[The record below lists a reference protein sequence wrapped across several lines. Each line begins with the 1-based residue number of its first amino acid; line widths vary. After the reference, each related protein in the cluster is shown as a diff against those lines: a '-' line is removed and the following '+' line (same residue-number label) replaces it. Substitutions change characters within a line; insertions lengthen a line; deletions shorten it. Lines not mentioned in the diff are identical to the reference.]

1 MEISQPRRIAA
12 ITALAPIAWGTTY
25 VTVTELLPAGRPLF
39 VAAIRVLPAG
49 VVLLFAGR
57 WQSPWRP
64 RGREWATTAGLA
76 LFNFALFFPLLIV
89 GVYRL
94 PGGVAAAFG
103 GLQPLLIAALS
114 WAIAGRRPRAAEM
127 LVGIAAA
134 VGVTLVV
141 LRPGATF
148 DLVGLLSATAAN
160 VSFAVGVV
168 LTKRIPAAPNRLAST
183 GWQLLIGG
191 APLAALALMMEGAP
205 PAMSV
210 TNMIGFA
217 YLSLIGTAL
226 AFVVWFSGIRRLPT
240 AAPPL
245 LGLAAPLTGVAVGW
259 LVLDQSLNAVQLLG
273 FVLTMGAMARG
284 ATLHPPEDRV
294 MPASPA
300 TAPRPSVPRC
310 AMTSEQESVQAVVA
324 PPSTQSVAHKRLS
337 AVGS

>member
-1 MEISQPRRIAA
+1 MEIAQARRIAA

-49 VVLLFAGR
+49 LVLLIAGR

-64 RGREWATTAGLA
+64 RGREWASTAALA

-114 WAIAGRRPRAAEM
+114 WAIAGRRPRGAEV

-134 VGVTLVV
+134 VGVALVV

-148 DLVGLLSATAAN
+148 DLVGLLAVTAAT

-168 LTKRIPAAPNRLAST
+168 LTKLIPAAPNRLTST

-191 APLAALALMMEGAP
+191 VPLAVLAGIVEGAP
-205 PAMSV
+205 PALSF

-217 YLSLIGTAL
+217 YLSVIGTAL
-226 AFVVWFSGIRRLPT
+226 AFVLWFSGIRRLPT

-245 LGLAAPLTGVAVGW
+245 LGLAAPLTGVALGW
-259 LVLDQSLNAVQLLG
+259 LVLDQSMNAVQLLG
-273 FVLTMGAMARG
+273 FAITIGAMARG
-284 ATLHPPEDRV
+284 ATLHPPEERV
-294 MPASPA
+294 MPASPPPHLDA
-300 TAPRPSVPRC
+300 AC
-310 AMTSEQESVQAVVA
+310 VA
-324 PPSTQSVAHKRLS
+324 AR
-337 AVGS
+337 